1 MILTSIPNRPS
12 FKIGLLLPL
21 PNIAIDFTDGLIL
34 LLNIVHRFY
43 MKQPHHISFQIVV
56 ILKIFNLMGVFC
68 IKLDYV
74 SLAFIRLN

>member
-1 MILTSIPNRPS
+1 MDTVMILTSIPNRPS

-43 MKQPHHISFQIVV
+43 MKQPHHILFLQ
-56 ILKIFNLMGVFC
+56 F
-68 IKLDYV
+68 
-74 SLAFIRLN
+74 

>member
-43 MKQPHHISFQIVV
+43 MKQPHHILFLQ
-56 ILKIFNLMGVFC
+56 F
-68 IKLDYV
+68 
-74 SLAFIRLN
+74 